1 MRITHILVTLAL
13 AGAWLTAGASDV
25 YRWVDEKGVSHY
37 SDKPPADGKFERV
50 NVRAGG
56 ASAVSTPDPAAAEQ
70 EPAKEDPAIARAE
83 RCKSARANLAA
94 LRSNLEVS
102 IEDNGKTRALSE
114 SERLEYADRNERAI
128 ALDCDAP

>member
-1 MRITHILVTLAL
+1 MRITLILVTLAL
-13 AGAWLTAGASDV
+13 AGAWLSASASDV

-56 ASAVSTPDPAAAEQ
+56 ATAVAPSPEADAQASPKDDPAL
-70 EPAKEDPAIARAE
+70 ARTE
-83 RCKSARANLAA
+83 RCRSARTNLAA
-94 LRSNLEVS
+94 LRSGLEVS

-114 SERLEYADRNERAI
+114 NERLEYADRNERII

>member
-1 MRITHILVTLAL
+1 MRITLILVTLAL
-13 AGAWLTAGASDV
+13 AGAWLNASASDV

-37 SDKPPADGKFERV
+37 ADKPPADGKFERV

-56 ASAVSTPDPAAAEQ
+56 ATAVAPPPEADAQASAKDDPAL
-70 EPAKEDPAIARAE
+70 ARTE
-83 RCKSARANLAA
+83 RCRSARANLAA
-94 LRSNLEVS
+94 LRSGLEVS

-114 SERLEYADRNERAI
+114 NERLEYADRNERII